1 MSSALQLHTVCESVR
16 KAIDAPTLIIAER
29 NGAVHMT
36 LNMTLK
42 EEEAMLGPP
51 ALPSAVKVDI
61 ESGYDA

>member
-36 LNMTLK
+36 LK
-42 EEEAMLGPP
+42 VEEAMLGLP

-61 ESGYDA
+61 ESGYNA